1 MTRSHLRPH
10 VRTAAA
16 LTGAAALTALS
27 LAPAVGATVVSRANA
42 SAATVTV
49 AGSGGGSGTY
59 AATNDGSRES
69 TSGTSRPPIGVLTG
83 QSIINAGV
91 LAQEA
96 TARTDSTSAACAGLA
111 GNGGSVAQAG
121 SSQCLSPGTPLQAT
135 LGNLDL
141 SKIQLAADD
150 SVLAPLDTA
159 TAPLTDPVKQQLLKP
174 LDDALAQAQAQLGN
188 AGLTATL
195 GAVEGRCTAGPGTA
209 SGSANLVSTRVDLN
223 LAGKTTTLVTL
234 PARPAPNT
242 HLTTSLSSVATLVL
256 GTLRADLNTAFD
268 GAGAPLNAVLDPV
281 QTQVVD
287 NVLKQADGQLAPLE
301 KNVLDLTLNKQ
312 VRPTAD
318 SIQVTALDASVLPA
332 AAPVTGSD
340 LAHLTIGHVECGPSG
355 RVAPA
360 AAPPAPEK
368 KAAALPTAVS
378 SGLATAPGAP
388 RSATQEPIDRVALG
402 AVGLLS
408 LLAGGAV
415 LRRRLLA
422 S

>member
-1 MTRSHLRPH
+1 MSRSRLRPH

-83 QSIINAGV
+83 QSVLNGGV

-96 TARTDSTSAACAGLA
+96 TARTDRTSAACAGLA
-111 GNGGSVAQAG
+111 GNGGSVAQIG
-121 SSQCLSPGTPLQAT
+121 SSRCLSPGTPLQAT
-135 LGNLDL
+135 LGSLDL
-141 SKIQLAADD
+141 SGIKLAASD
-150 SVLAPLDTA
+150 SALAPLNTA
-159 TAPLTDPVKQQLLKP
+159 TDPVLKALVQP
-174 LDDALAQAQAQLGN
+174 VNAAVQKALASAQAQLGN

-209 SGSANLVSTRVDLN
+209 SGSADLVDTKVSLS
-223 LAGKTTTLVTL
+223 LAGQSTTLADL

-242 HLTTSLSSVATLVL
+242 HLATSLSSVATLVL
-256 GTLRADLNTAFD
+256 GTLRTDLTTSLNGSAT
-268 GAGAPLNAVLDPV
+268 PLTGLTDAI
-281 QTQVVD
+281 QKQIVD
-287 NVLKQADGQLAPLE
+287 NVVKQADGQLAPLE

-332 AAPVTGSD
+332 TAPVTGSD
-340 LAHLTIGHVECGPSG
+340 LAHLAIGHVECGPSG

-360 AAPPAPEK
+360 AAPPAPAK
-368 KAAALPTAVS
+368 KAAPLPTAVS

-388 RSATQEPIDRVALG
+388 ASATREPFDRVALG